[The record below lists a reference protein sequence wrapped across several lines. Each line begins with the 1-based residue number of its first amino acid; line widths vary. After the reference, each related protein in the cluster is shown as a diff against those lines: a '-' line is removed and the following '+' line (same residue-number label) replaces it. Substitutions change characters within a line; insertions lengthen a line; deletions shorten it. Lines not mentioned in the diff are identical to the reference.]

1 MASVPYLHY
10 FLPSNEFQM
19 IHIRILNENKN
30 QEKKKKKENTWDSFT
45 LLTGGKSITDKTY
58 KTTKSECIKMK
69 HL

>member
-1 MASVPYLHY
+1 MRTK
-10 FLPSNEFQM
+10 
-19 IHIRILNENKN
+19 IRK
-30 QEKKKKKENTWDSFT
+30 KKKKKENTWDSFT